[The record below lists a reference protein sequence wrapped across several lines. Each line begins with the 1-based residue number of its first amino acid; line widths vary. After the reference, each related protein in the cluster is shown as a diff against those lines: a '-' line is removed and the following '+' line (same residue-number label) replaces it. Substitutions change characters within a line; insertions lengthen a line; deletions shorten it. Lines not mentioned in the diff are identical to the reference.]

1 MRNSLNFRVIGEDR
15 DDIREFQ
22 LDAGDTSQRDRVLEE
37 LGAANDLLDLR
48 LFDLLLDD
56 SDAPMIAKIVTNNPQ
71 LKKIDLS
78 YNNFSAKGITQIAE
92 SAQTHASLK
101 AVNLTGNKLKGR
113 EGGSAAALFA
123 LTCPHL
129 TYFDV
134 TQNPL
139 GDEGIAAIDDTLPSP
154 LLLRVF
160 SAYNCAVTETG
171 FNSLYNLVQR
181 MPVATD
187 IYVNQAGLTDSPDAP
202 ASKIIF
208 DAVDKSS
215 NKNLCCLTPE
225 GPDFRASFR
234 VNLKR
239 VTQLRMEI
247 NNHCA
252 AEMDFETLAA
262 CYERRNAI
270 GIAHDMKER
279 MPKFLAEIE
288 ALPALPVA
296 SQPFSALFKADDT
309 NIAPLDNPMLWDDP
323 AAVMAFIDKSG
334 QVLNAATLHR
344 TTDKGT
350 SLLQS
355 AFEGYHAGE
364 ALHELNLRDIRLQE
378 DILLGEN
385 GQPTAF
391 FEHVIERGDGALL
404 FTPDNWKGGSL
415 QSMQAC
421 LEALPEEQK
430 EHVALF
436 RLTHS
441 LRQEARQN
449 SQNNTMTR

>member
-1 MRNSLNFRVIGEDR
+1 MHRIATFKRIGMQGSDF
-15 DDIREFQ
+15 REFE
-22 LDAGDTSQRDRVLEE
+22 LDERDTSQRGEVLDE
-37 LGAANDLLDLR
+37 LGAANDLLEVQLVDLG
-48 LFDLLLDD
+48 LDD
-56 SDAPMIAKIVTNNPQ
+56 SDAPMIAKIVANNPQ
-71 LKKIDLS
+71 LQRIDLAVNS
-78 YNNFSAKGITQIAE
+78 FSAKGIAQIAE
-92 SAQTHASLK
+92 SAQPHANLK
-101 AVNLTGNKLKGR
+101 SVTLRENKLDGR
-113 EGGSAAALFA
+113 AGGIAAAQFA
-123 LTCPHL
+123 LTCPQL
-129 TYFDV
+129 EIFNV
-134 TQNPL
+134 SGNPL
-139 GDEGIAAIDDTLPSP
+139 GDDGIAAIDDRLPSP
-154 LLLRVF
+154 LFLKEF
-160 SAYNCAVTETG
+160 SAVNCAVTETG
-171 FNSLYNLVQR
+171 FNSLYNIVQR

-187 IYVNQAGLTDSPDAP
+187 IYVYQKGLTDGPDAP
-202 ASKIIF
+202 TSRIIF
-208 DAVDKSS
+208 DALGKSG
-215 NKNLCCLTPE
+215 NKNVSYITPAPE
-225 GPDFRASFR
+225 NVNEISRSHSVCAAKLRAEVS
-234 VNLKR
+234 
-239 VTQLRMEI
+239 I
-247 NNHCA
+247 HCA

-262 CYERRNAI
+262 CYERRNSI

-288 ALPALPVA
+288 ALPALPAA

-355 AFEGYHAGE
+355 AFEGYHARE
-364 ALHELNLRDIRLQE
+364 ALQELNLRDIRLQE

-415 QSMQAC
+415 HSMQAC
-421 LEALPEEQK
+421 LEVLPEEQK

-449 SQNNTMTR
+449 SQDNTMTR